1 MAMPETKTVALPNG
15 LMAEM
20 EKVALAQQRSVDDVL
35 VDAVERYLN
44 HEEFREVLSFG
55 ERHARS
61 LGLTPVDV
69 ATEIARS
76 RENRGR

>member
-1 MAMPETKTVALPNG
+1 MPETKTVALPNG
-15 LMAEM
+15 LMAQM
-20 EKVALAQQRSVDDVL
+20 EKIAHAQQRSVDDVL
-35 VDAVERYLN
+35 VDAVERYIN
-44 HEEFREVLSFG
+44 HEEFGEVLSFG
-55 ERHARS
+55 ERHARA